1 MDIRCCQE
9 KKVISRSILSEKG
22 CWKVKVHPRYY
33 FFHWLNING
42 KILTNDKRKSK
53 SMVDSEISEKCSEF
67 NLIEKN
73 EDVVFECKGSKRI
86 WNMWPLN
93 MFRGGKNMELLAY
106 NG

>member
-1 MDIRCCQE
+1 
-9 KKVISRSILSEKG
+9 
-22 CWKVKVHPRYY
+22 
-33 FFHWLNING
+33 
-42 KILTNDKRKSK
+42 
-53 SMVDSEISEKCSEF
+53 MVDSEISEKCSEF